1 MKDEPIRRYCCVCGK
16 KLPGTKTVYELIEM
30 GAASKFGDA
39 QLIFH
44 CIAKH
49 TKEQIQEKANTPP
62 PFRIAVLPKRGEQNH
77 VNVPEKSLADL
88 PDLWEE

>member
-1 MKDEPIRRYCCVCGK
+1 
-16 KLPGTKTVYELIEM
+16 M

-49 TKEQIQEKANTPP
+49 TKEQIQQNANTPP
-62 PFRIAVLPKRGEQNH
+62 PFRTATLSKRGEQNH
-77 VNVPEKSLADL
+77 VNIPEKDITDL
-88 PDLWEE
+88 PKMWED

>member
-1 MKDEPIRRYCCVCGK
+1 MKNEPIRRYCVVCGK
-16 KLPGTKTVYELIEM
+16 KLPGTKSVYELIEM

-49 TKEQIQEKANTPP
+49 TKEQILEKVNTPP
-62 PFRIAVLPKRGEQNH
+62 PFRIAVLQKRDEPY
-77 VNVPEKSLADL
+77 V
-88 PDLWEE
+88 